1 MKLLEIAPV
10 ILMYFTYA
18 VIILNLYGLYVVFVT
33 QTKIG
38 QRFERW
44 LFKKLGIDPDIK

>member
-10 ILMYFTYA
+10 ILMYLTYA

-33 QTKIG
+33 QTKAG
-38 QRFERW
+38 HRFERW
-44 LFKKLGIDPDIK
+44 LFTKLGLDPDRK